1 MNALPL
7 KIFSRVRL
15 KRFIS
20 ILFTPPPHSWSTN
33 LIQNSGLAMHS
44 RITIKAQTIIP
55 LIVSHFS
62 LPLNGTVSLNG
73 KSSNWRASRCAVRCL
88 CWVCFYTCCDGGL
101 EIFRFKSRSI
111 VIQVHKKRDLQEQIL
126 PLVEALACVALRVTS
141 VHKIEPWPSPFQIE
155 RTLRSGLVLDG
166 GPASEQNH
174 PIGPQDWKFA

>member
-7 KIFSRVRL
+7 KNFSRFRL
-15 KRFIS
+15 KRFIC

-101 EIFRFKSRSI
+101 EIFRFKSCSI

-126 PLVEALACVALRVTS
+126 PLSR
-141 VHKIEPWPSPFQIE
+141 PWPVLPWGWHQSIKLSLDPLLSKLKE
-155 RTLRSGLVLDG
+155 HSGQVWYWTG
-166 GPASEQNH
+166 AQPANKTT
-174 PIGPQDWKFA
+174 P